1 MAIAAPTPLIGRTLV
16 WKMIMEETMTV
27 TRFMVLPML
36 KVSGE
41 ISFNDMYETW
51 LYKW

>member
-1 MAIAAPTPLIGRTLV
+1 MAAPTPLIGRTGVL
-16 WKMIMEETMTV
+16 KMMMDATMTV

-41 ISFNDMYETW
+41 IWSRDW
-51 LYKW
+51 